1 MGYVV
6 TEGTVRSSYLEP
18 AVHFTHLPTS
28 PNSLRVRSWSC
39 ADTVNGP

>member
-6 TEGTVRSSYLEP
+6 AAGTVRLSYLEP

-28 PNSLRVRSWSC
+28 PTSLRVRSWSC
-39 ADTVNGP
+39 ARTVNGR

>member
-6 TEGTVRSSYLEP
+6 AEGTVCSSYLEP
-18 AVHFTHLPTS
+18 TVHFTYLPTS
-28 PNSLRVRSWSC
+28 PTSQQVRSWSC